1 MPYYMQDDEFEW
13 DDEKAA
19 RNLAVHGVS
28 FEAARLAFDDVF
40 AVVREDRRQHYGES
54 RFILLGMVQEHL
66 LVVSHTMR
74 GERVRIISARL
85 AEPRER
91 RRYHEENS

>member
-1 MPYYMQDDEFEW
+1 MQDGQFEW

-19 RNLAVHGVS
+19 RNLASHGVS
-28 FEAARLAFDDVF
+28 FEAARLAFDDAF
-40 AVVREDRRQHYGES
+40 AVIREDRRQDYGED

-66 LVVSHTMR
+66 LVVSYTMR